1 MVRLSID
8 FEHTSR
14 TWWENGGQ
22 ELWEG
27 ITEDFDGSSVV
38 LDTNLAESWLAE
50 AAKVSGW
57 AEGNEYSP
65 HPIARSDVDEFE
77 DY

>member
-22 ELWEG
+22 ELWDG

-38 LDTNLAESWLAE
+38 LDDSLAESWLAE

-57 AEGNEYSP
+57 NDGNEYSP
-65 HPIARSDVDEFE
+65 HPIARSSVDEFE